1 MGALY
6 VKLIKRLLMLIVFYG
21 APALF
26 VTIKLS
32 DYFNCDASKN
42 NLICTAI
49 VIIAI
54 VVLVLLMRVFV
65 YPVFNEIET
74 IKNDSKR

>member
-6 VKLIKRLLMLIVFYG
+6 VKFIKRLLMLIVFYG

-32 DYFNCDASKN
+32 DYFNCYESKN
-42 NLICTAI
+42 DLICTAI
-49 VIIAI
+49 VMIAI

-65 YPVFNEIET
+65 FPVFDEIEA
-74 IKNDSKR
+74 IKNNSER